1 MVNYQEDAYT
11 NVKIIFSQTQN
22 SFNEL
27 QKLKTKLQKDKK
39 NYEIINN
46 INTLLTEM
54 KGNVNT
60 LENITKH
67 NHPLCKN
74 LSEEEIK
81 RIENDYIDF
90 DVKFINATSDIYLE
104 LKKFKS
110 NPSSLNESINSNKS
124 NAIQIDNSQVS
135 SQMQALVFEIKQKLK
150 CLNKNLQ
157 EINSSVHSQGERI
170 NTIYK
175 NTENIEDN
183 QNIIENKID
192 SYTLKD
198 KLYSGILHAIA
209 FVLMLIIV
217 VLTYEKIN

>member
-1 MVNYQEDAYT
+1 MTNYQEDAYT

-22 SFNEL
+22 NFNEL
-27 QKLKTKLQKDKK
+27 QKLKTRLQKDKK
-39 NYEIINN
+39 NFEIMNS

-60 LENITKH
+60 LENITKY
-67 NHPLCKN
+67 NHPLCKS

-81 RIENDYIDF
+81 RIENDYNDF

-110 NPSSLNESINSNKS
+110 NPSSLNDSIHSNKS
-124 NAIQIDNSQVS
+124 NAIQIDNSQLS
-135 SQMQALVFEIKQKLK
+135 SQMQTLVSEIKQKLK
-150 CLNKNLQ
+150 FLNKNLQ

-170 NTIYK
+170 STIHK
-175 NTENIEDN
+175 NNQIIETN
-183 QNIIENKID
+183 QIIIENKID
-192 SYTLKD
+192 GYTLKD

-209 FVLMLIIV
+209 FVLALIII

>member
-1 MVNYQEDAYT
+1 MVDYQEDAYT
-11 NVKIIFSQTQN
+11 NAKMIFSKTQN

-27 QKLKTKLQKDKK
+27 QKLKNKLQKDKK
-39 NYEIINN
+39 NYDLMSN
-46 INTLLTEM
+46 INVLLSDM
-54 KGNVNT
+54 KDNVYT

-67 NHPLCKN
+67 NHPLCKY

-110 NPSSLNESINSNKS
+110 NPSSLNESMGSHKS
-124 NAIQIDNSQVS
+124 NAIQIDNSHVS
-135 SQMQALVFEIKQKLK
+135 SQMQTLVFEIKQKLK
-150 CLNKNLQ
+150 YLNKNLQ

-170 NTIYK
+170 NSI
-175 NTENIEDN
+175 NIDTLKLESI
-183 QNIIENKID
+183 QNNIENKIT

-209 FVLMLIIV
+209 FVLMLIII
-217 VLTYEKIN
+217 VLTYDKIN